1 MVLIMGKIPIIYYH
15 SIAPQRN
22 NSWAKNFLTTKVKD
36 FVTHL
41 KFLKSAGFQTL
52 SMDEYLEIREN
63 NFSKKK
69 YCVLTFDDGYLDN
82 YIYAYPILKRYGFKG
97 TIFINPESVPKENE
111 IGPSLFDYWNGKSNL
126 KNLERWGF
134 LNWEQMRIME
144 NNKVMEIQ
152 SHTLTHTRYFVSDKI
167 IGFHQPGADS
177 LYYIGN
183 LYPKRV
189 PYYIGDDSFEKLIP
203 YGYPIFE
210 QESAIT
216 AQKVEI
222 NPDFINEVILSTNMI
237 DWNYNNASQRARE
250 KILQLYKNYL
260 GDDKIIINREDHQQY
275 KLRVIENLKLSKE
288 LIDKNLSKNTTICC
302 WPHGDNN
309 QFVHNQALKLGFKAT
324 TLGKMP
330 EEFLDSTRFE
340 RIAIGHKIGNSF
352 YDAKLR
358 CYSYM
363 GLSPYYQIVSTLRY
377 TKHLANK

>member
-1 MVLIMGKIPIIYYH
+1 
-15 SIAPQRN
+15 
-22 NSWAKNFLTTKVKD
+22 
-36 FVTHL
+36 
-41 KFLKSAGFQTL
+41 
-52 SMDEYLEIREN
+52 
-63 NFSKKK
+63 
-69 YCVLTFDDGYLDN
+69 
-82 YIYAYPILKRYGFKG
+82 
-97 TIFINPESVPKENE
+97 
-111 IGPSLFDYWNGKSNL
+111 
-126 KNLERWGF
+126 
-134 LNWEQMRIME
+134 
-144 NNKVMEIQ
+144 
-152 SHTLTHTRYFVSDKI
+152 
-167 IGFHQPGADS
+167 
-177 LYYIGN
+177 
-183 LYPKRV
+183 
-189 PYYIGDDSFEKLIP
+189 
-203 YGYPIFE
+203 
-210 QESAIT
+210 
-216 AQKVEI
+216 
-222 NPDFINEVILSTNMI
+222 MI

-330 EEFLDSTRFE
+330 NEFLDSTRFE

-377 TKHLANK
+377 TKHIVNK